1 MNRIIVGLVL
11 ALCLAGCDT
20 SSTSSADS
28 TTTTVDE
35 RCAKLARSVPAILR
49 AITERVNA
57 STDEL
62 DSAES
67 AVNDARYRFQQG
79 NFAQGMSGLDD
90 AEAAIGNARSSL
102 EVIPATLEEA
112 ASKAEEMDC

>member
-1 MNRIIVGLVL
+1 MNRTIVGLVL
-11 ALCLAGCDT
+11 ALCLVGCDASS
-20 SSTSSADS
+20 SSTDS

-49 AITERVNA
+49 AIGERVNSA
-57 STDEL
+57 TDEL

-67 AVNDARYRFQQG
+67 DVNDARDRFQQG

-90 AEAAIGNARSSL
+90 AEAAIGDARSSL
-102 EVIPATLEEA
+102 EGIPATLEEA
-112 ASKAEEMDC
+112 ASKAEEMNC